1 MPQYLCRGRLELMG
15 VVFTIEAANEQ
26 EAKEKARR
34 SEYVEYDISGAATMD
49 CFLRVS
55 SVKIDE

>member
-1 MPQYLCRGRLELMG
+1 MG